1 MGAFSWLHLVVLA
14 LMLAVAVA
22 VVVLSV
28 RSWRRRA
35 VNGTI
40 GVTLTISAF
49 YAAIML
55 IIAIGTVVDVLTSPE
70 VTITVPVEQY
80 WPQLPPGAEITDG
93 PTATRVD
100 GGFTSVS
107 LGVSGLTTGARV
119 LWAPYRTLGEVA
131 AALDG
136 PLTTIHQPGIGEVV
150 TARSPIRWPDYVD
163 DPEPA
168 STLGADGRDVL
179 VRLAGMSDDE
189 VTALVRDG
197 VVHE

>member
-1 MGAFSWLHLVVLA
+1 MKNQRG
-14 LMLAVAVA
+14 
-22 VVVLSV
+22 
-28 RSWRRRA
+28 
-35 VNGTI
+35 
-40 GVTLTISAF
+40 
-49 YAAIML
+49 
-55 IIAIGTVVDVLTSPE
+55 
-70 VTITVPVEQY
+70 
-80 WPQLPPGAEITDG
+80 
-93 PTATRVD
+93 D
-100 GGFTSVS
+100 GGFCGATALISYLPRRFSV
-107 LGVSGLTTGARV
+107 R
-119 LWAPYRTLGEVA
+119 RA